1 MHNIVHK
8 NITHK
13 GYNPSLIIIMRTS
26 RGSLSLIQV
35 QRHNT
40 HLLPFHPPTPS
51 PGLPPPPNAATNIP
65 TGPTVVAPIKYS
77 DLIFTSEPISSV
89 AGDHVPF
96 SEISFKV
103 GELSRVGQKRHSFSK
118 NNCGGK
124 SLSRCLS
131 MPNIASVSESI
142 LGGVTQS
149 SYQNLTIEAE
159 RRTSLEQPT
168 YVNVDIVTEVIPPD
182 TQQPAD
188 CTNIT
193 ICAKLKPDYVNM
205 RPLIP
210 VAVCRHKRHRSTSAL
225 RVIAQ

>member
-65 TGPTVVAPIKYS
+65 TGPTIVAPIKYS
-77 DLIFTSEPISSV
+77 DLIFTSKPISSV

-103 GELSRVGQKRHSFSK
+103 GEWDKKGTPSVRIIVVESPFHVVCLCLILHQYQRV
-118 NNCGGK
+118 
-124 SLSRCLS
+124 
-131 MPNIASVSESI
+131 
-142 LGGVTQS
+142 
-149 SYQNLTIEAE
+149 Y
-159 RRTSLEQPT
+159 
-168 YVNVDIVTEVIPPD
+168 
-182 TQQPAD
+182 
-188 CTNIT
+188 
-193 ICAKLKPDYVNM
+193 
-205 RPLIP
+205 
-210 VAVCRHKRHRSTSAL
+210 
-225 RVIAQ
+225 